1 MDQRSDDKTF
11 LQVILII
18 VAVCVVNDNH
28 FWLHGLVVSKVSV
41 VNIVSDKI
49 ISGVQSQRS

>member
-1 MDQRSDDKTF
+1 MDQRSDDKTI

-18 VAVCVVNDNH
+18 VAVCVVNYNH
-28 FWLHGLVVSKVSV
+28 FCLHGLVVSKVSV